1 MKRFLLSLGTAALMA
16 LFAPFASQAQ
26 ETVATNHALTKTR
39 LTYSATTDDTVAV
52 NRFRVPF
59 AGCGKTMPFT
69 ENDSYSVSFWVNRTA
84 ETGLST
90 YRSSAVLAS
99 MGTAQHANFNGH
111 FVFSVDDEGT
121 LSLGGWGLNNGG
133 SGDVDGK
140 TLSLNT
146 WTFFCITYDN
156 PNKKFRVYMND
167 ELVYDKDLTAA
178 GTYNESGEMPACF
191 QFGAFGFSGMIDNVA
206 LYNRALDQDE
216 ALVAYYAP
224 QKMTDEVVSL
234 YEFED
239 PTDLGKNSI
248 GEGTDFGA
256 QFERYVGS
264 HGEGTSGGV
273 AGTAGGSNTIEI
285 GDDNYPYA
293 KITEITTAEGTEYM
307 ADSYE
312 MPAIPSKTI
321 TIPALPAY
329 DHATVVLKDKEGN
342 ALAAGQEITYE
353 FGDRFFVESTADEG
367 WLIVDTE
374 RLLRHLTT
382 SDHFYPVYD
391 TRDWREIA
399 LTVVPEVVNLTVENE
414 NNYPVVITVTD
425 AEGNAVD
432 PVDLAAI
439 PYGAT
444 VTVAPSASTDLLLD
458 NVELDGA
465 ALTAADGVYSFE
477 RPNADCTLTL
487 TSHAV
492 GSYKVLIARTEGGTG
507 SVTDAS
513 GAEIAS
519 GSYVAE
525 GTVLTIAATPA
536 EGNEC
541 LLQINGSR
549 VSAPYTYTVTEET
562 KIGFTFEAAEAA
574 VESCDPTPVSGRPG
588 GTTSNTGDRV
598 RGVNTITLTGGT
610 TGNTMSVA
618 GDGTT
623 NGHEVYK
630 DASSQQMIVVAGET
644 ITMVVDGGDGSW
656 MNTYVYA
663 DFDGD
668 GLDSEDIVIDNY
680 NDVNQTT
687 QGNAV
692 SITKTFAV
700 PADIQPG
707 VYRVRYMLNWD
718 QNQGPCEYGQT
729 GNDNGE
735 AIIDFS
741 LVVEDPNEE
750 PLKEIYEL
758 TGINVV
764 GDGTVTVSSSAD
776 GAGIVYVEGDGLFAD
791 APIYFTFTPDADR
804 AFVSGTVNNGD
815 ASTPYEVG
823 EDENAAVSGSETVAG
838 DIDVSGIF
846 GTESTGIDGIEADE
860 ADEANAVYYNL
871 QGVRV
876 NRDNLSTGIY
886 IRKAGKKVTKVLI
899 TK

>member
-1 MKRFLLSLGTAALMA
+1 MT
-16 LFAPFASQAQ
+16 P
-26 ETVATNHALTKTR
+26 N
-39 LTYSATTDDTVAV
+39 
-52 NRFRVPF
+52 
-59 AGCGKTMPFT
+59 
-69 ENDSYSVSFWVNRTA
+69 SVSFWVNRSATS
-84 ETGLST
+84 GLSN
-90 YRSSAVLAS
+90 YKSSAVLAS
-99 MGTAQHANFNGH
+99 MGTAQHSNFNGH
-111 FVFSVDDEGT
+111 FVLSVDDEGALT
-121 LSLGGWGLNNGG
+121 LGGWGLPEA
-133 SGDVDGK
+133 SGTIADK
-140 TLSLNT
+140 TLALDT
-146 WTFFCITYDN
+146 WTFFVITYDN

-167 ELVYDKDLTAA
+167 ELVYDKTLPRAV
-178 GTYNESGEMPACF
+178 TYTESGEMPACF

-206 LYNRALDQDE
+206 LYNRALDEDE

-256 QFERYVGS
+256 QFERYVGG
-264 HGEGTSGGV
+264 HGEYEGGV
-273 AGTAGGSNTIEI
+273 SGAQGSITV
-285 GDDNYPYA
+285 GDSEFPYA

-321 TIPALPAY
+321 TIPNLPTY
-329 DHATVVLKDKEGN
+329 DFARVVLKDKSGN
-342 ALAAGQEITYE
+342 ELTAGQEISYE
-353 FGDRFFVESTADEG
+353 YGDKFYFEAIAVAG
-367 WLIVDTE
+367 WMVVDAE

-391 TRDWREIA
+391 TRDWREIT

-432 PVDLAAI
+432 PVDLTAI

-444 VTVAPSASTDLLLD
+444 VTVTPSASTDLLLD

-465 ALTAADGVYSFE
+465 DLTAADGVYSFV

-513 GAEIAS
+513 GAEITS
-519 GSYVAE
+519 GSYLAE
-525 GTVLTIAATPA
+525 GTVLTITATPA

-549 VSAPYTYTVTEET
+549 VSAPCTYTVTEET
-562 KIGFTFEAAEAA
+562 KIGFTFSAAEAA
-574 VESCDPTPVSGRPG
+574 VESCEPTPVSGRPG
-588 GTTSNTGDRV
+588 GTTSNTNSGRI

-623 NGHEVYK
+623 TGHAVYK
-630 DASSQQMIVVAGET
+630 DASSQQMIVEPGET
-644 ITMVVDGGDGSW
+644 ITMAVAGSGGW

-668 GLDSEDIVIDNY
+668 GLDGEDIVIDNY
-680 NDVNQTT
+680 NDVNQST
-687 QGNAV
+687 QGNDV
-692 SITKTFAV
+692 TLTKNFTV
-700 PADIQPG
+700 PADILPG

-729 GNDNGE
+729 SNDNGE

-804 AFVSGTVNNGD
+804 AFVSGSVNNGD
-815 ASTPYEVG
+815 NSSSYEVG

-860 ADEANAVYYNL
+860 ADEASAVYYNL

>member
-1 MKRFLLSLGTAALMA
+1 MA

-84 ETGLST
+84 ETGLTT
-90 YRSSAVLAS
+90 YKSSAVLAS

-111 FVFSVDDEGT
+111 FVFSVDDSGV

-133 SGDVDGK
+133 IGDVDGK

-167 ELVYDKDLTAA
+167 ELVYDKNLTAA

-191 QFGAFGFSGMIDNVA
+191 QFGAFGFTGMIDNVA

-264 HGEGTSGGV
+264 HGEGTAGGV
-273 AGTAGGSNTIEI
+273 AGTAGGNNTITI
-285 GDDNYPYA
+285 GDTDYPYA

-307 ADSYE
+307 ADSYA

-342 ALAAGQEITYE
+342 PLAAGQEITYE
-353 FGDRFFVESTADEG
+353 FGDQFFVESTADEG

-465 ALTAADGVYSFE
+465 DLTAADGVYSFV

-492 GSYKVLIARTEGGTG
+492 GSYKVLIARTEGGTV

-513 GAEIAS
+513 GAEIKS
-519 GSYVAE
+519 GSYLAE
-525 GTVLTIAATPA
+525 GTVLTVTYTPA
-536 EGNEC
+536 EGNLGKC
-541 LLQINGSR
+541 NVNDVAIASG
-549 VSAPYTYTVTEET
+549 ATYTVVADTKVAVIFFEDTNEE
-562 KIGFTFEAAEAA
+562 IEHCE
-574 VESCDPTPVSGRPG
+574 PTPVDGRTNG
-588 GTTSNTGDRV
+588 SITTRRSERYLTTLTISDGTNSAVINSKASQNGSSQIYYDETSTILKSEAGK
-598 RGVNTITLTGGT
+598 TITLTMVGYINAMHNYIYVDFNSNGLDSGDQVYT
-610 TGNTMSVA
+610 
-618 GDGTT
+618 DGTT
-623 NGHEVYK
+623 ATQPATSYTPTFVIPEGTP
-630 DASSQQMIVVAGET
+630 AG
-644 ITMVVDGGDGSW
+644 M
-656 MNTYVYA
+656 
-663 DFDGD
+663 
-668 GLDSEDIVIDNY
+668 
-680 NDVNQTT
+680 
-687 QGNAV
+687 
-692 SITKTFAV
+692 
-700 PADIQPG
+700 
-707 VYRVRYMLNWD
+707 YRVRHMINWD
-718 QNQGPCEYGQT
+718 DNQGPCEYGQT
-729 GNDNGE
+729 SDNGE
-735 AIIDFS
+735 VITDFT
-741 LVVEDPNEE
+741 LQVGE
-750 PLKEIYEL
+750 PESTEPEVPAAEKVFEL

-804 AFVSGTVNNGD
+804 AFVSGSVNNGD
-815 ASTPYEVG
+815 NSSNYEVG

-860 ADEANAVYYNL
+860 ADEASAVYYNL

>member
-26 ETVATNHALTKTR
+26 DETTPATNHALKKTA
-39 LTYSATTDDTVAV
+39 LTYSTTLNDTVAV

-69 ENDSYSVSFWVNRTA
+69 ENDSYSVSFWVNRSATS
-84 ETGLST
+84 GLSNFK
-90 YRSSAVLAS
+90 SSAVLAS
-99 MGTAQHANFNGH
+99 MGTAQHSNFNGH
-111 FVFSVDDEGT
+111 FVLSVDDEGA
-121 LSLGGWGLNNGG
+121 LFLGGWGLPEA
-133 SGDVDGK
+133 SGTVADK
-140 TLSLNT
+140 TLAIDT
-146 WTFFCITYDN
+146 WTFFAITYDN

-167 ELVYDKDLTAA
+167 ELVYDKTLPRAV
-178 GTYNESGEMPACF
+178 TYTESGEMPACF

-206 LYNRALDQDE
+206 LYNRALDEDE

-239 PTDLGKNSI
+239 PADLGKNSI

-256 QFERYVGS
+256 QFERYVGA
-264 HGEGTSGGV
+264 HGEYEGGV
-273 AGTAGGSNTIEI
+273 SGAQGSITV
-285 GDDNYPYA
+285 GDSEFPYA

-329 DHATVVLKDKEGN
+329 DHATVVLKDNEGN
-342 ALAAGQEITYE
+342 SLAAGQEITYE
-353 FGDRFFVESTADEG
+353 FGDQFFVESTADEG

-432 PVDLAAI
+432 PVDLTAI

-444 VTVAPSASTDLLLD
+444 VTVTPSSDATFTLD
-458 NVELDGA
+458 AIELDGA
-465 ALTAADGVYSFE
+465 ELTATDGVYSFV
-477 RPNADCTLTL
+477 RPNADCILTII
-487 TSHAV
+487 SHAV
-492 GSYKVLIARTEGGTG
+492 SSCKVLIALTEGGTG
-507 SVTDAS
+507 SVADAS
-513 GAEIAS
+513 GTEITS
-519 GSYVAE
+519 GSYLAE
-525 GTVLTIAATPA
+525 GTVLTITATPA
-536 EGNEC
+536 DGNQC

-549 VSAPYTYTVTEET
+549 MSAPCIYAVTVDT
-562 KIGFTFEAAEAA
+562 KIGFTFSAAEAA
-574 VESCDPTPVSGRPG
+574 VESCEPTPVSGRPG
-588 GTTSNTGDRV
+588 GTTSNTDSNRI
-598 RGVNTITLTGGT
+598 RGVDTITLTGGT
-610 TGNTMSVA
+610 TGNTMTVA

-623 NGHEVYK
+623 EGHEVYK
-630 DASSQQMIVVAGET
+630 DASSQQMIVEPGET
-644 ITMVVDGGDGSW
+644 ITMAVAGSGGW

-668 GLDSEDIVIDNY
+668 GLDGEDIVIDNY
-680 NDVNQTT
+680 TGGANDVTL
-687 QGNAV
+687 
-692 SITKTFAV
+692 TKTFTV
-700 PADIQPG
+700 PADILPG

-758 TGINVV
+758 TGINVT
-764 GDGTVTVSSSAD
+764 GDGSVTVSSSAD
-776 GAGIVYVEGDGLFAD
+776 GAGIVYTEGAGLFAD

-804 AFVSGTVNNGD
+804 AFVSGSVNNGEN
-815 ASTPYEVG
+815 STSYDVG

>member
-1 MKRFLLSLGTAALMA
+1 MA
-16 LFAPFASQAQ
+16 LSVPFASQAQ
-26 ETVATNHALTKTR
+26 EIAATNHALTKTR

-84 ETGLST
+84 ETELST
-90 YRSSAVLAS
+90 YKSSAVLAS

-167 ELVYDKDLTAA
+167 ELVYDKNLTAA

-273 AGTAGGSNTIEI
+273 AGTAGGSNTIVI
-285 GDDNYPYA
+285 GDDEFPYA

-342 ALAAGQEITYE
+342 PLAAGQEITYE
-353 FGDRFFVESTADEG
+353 FGDQFFVESTADEG

-382 SDHFYPVYD
+382 SDHFYPVYNE
-391 TRDWREIA
+391 RDWREIA

-549 VSAPYTYTVTEET
+549 VSAPCTYTVTEET
-562 KIGFTFEAAEAA
+562 KIGFTFSAAEAA
-574 VESCDPTPVSGRPG
+574 VESCDPTPVSGRPNG
-588 GTTSNTGDRV
+588 SNANSVSGRQRGATS
-598 RGVNTITLTGGT
+598 LTVAGGT
-610 TGNTMSVA
+610 TGNSMAITA
-618 GDGTT
+618 GGADARA
-623 NGHEVYK
+623 VYQ
-630 DASSQQMIVVAGET
+630 DATSQQMVVVADET
-644 ITMVVDGGDGSW
+644 VTLTVAGSGSW
-656 MNTYVYA
+656 MNTFIYA

-668 GLDSEDIVIDNY
+668 GLDSDDQVATNCDW
-680 NDVNQTT
+680 DTDLTT
-687 QGNAV
+687 NPNKTGEHSNAV
-692 SITKTFAV
+692 AGTFTFAV
-700 PADIQPG
+700 PGDIQPG

-718 QNQGPCEYGQT
+718 RGQGPCEYGQT
-729 GNDNGE
+729 SNDNGE
-735 AIIDFS
+735 QIIDFN

-776 GAGIVYVEGDGLFAD
+776 GAGIVYEKGDGLFAD

-804 AFVSGTVNNGD
+804 AFVSGTVNNGY

-860 ADEANAVYYNL
+860 ADEASAVYYNL

>member
-1 MKRFLLSLGTAALMA
+1 MA

-26 ETVATNHALTKTR
+26 EIAATNHALTKTR

-133 SGDVDGK
+133 AGNVDGK

-264 HGEGTSGGV
+264 HGEGTAGGV
-273 AGTAGGSNTIEI
+273 AGTAGGDNTIVI
-285 GDDNYPYA
+285 GDDEFPYA

-321 TIPALPAY
+321 TIPALPSY

-342 ALAAGQEITYE
+342 TLAAGQEITYE

-391 TRDWREIA
+391 TRNWREIA

-444 VTVAPSASTDLLLD
+444 VTVAPSASADLLLD

-525 GTVLTIAATPA
+525 GAVLTIAATPA
-536 EGNEC
+536 AGNEC

-549 VSAPYTYTVTEET
+549 VSAPCTYTVTEET
-562 KIGFTFEAAEAA
+562 KIGFTFSAAEAA

-860 ADEANAVYYNL
+860 ADEADEASAVYYNL

-876 NRDNLSTGIY
+876 DQPAAGLY
-886 IRKAGKKVTKVLI
+886 IRVAGNKVEKILV
-899 TK
+899 K

>member
-1 MKRFLLSLGTAALMA
+1 MA

-26 ETVATNHALTKTR
+26 EIAATNHALTKTR

-133 SGDVDGK
+133 AGNVDGK

-264 HGEGTSGGV
+264 HGEGTAGGV
-273 AGTAGGSNTIEI
+273 AGTAGGDNTIVI
-285 GDDNYPYA
+285 GDDEFPYA

-321 TIPALPAY
+321 TIPALPSY

-342 ALAAGQEITYE
+342 TLAAGQEITYE

-391 TRDWREIA
+391 TRNWREIA

-444 VTVAPSASTDLLLD
+444 VTVAPSASADLLLD

-525 GTVLTIAATPA
+525 GAVLTIAATPA
-536 EGNEC
+536 AGNEC

-549 VSAPYTYTVTEET
+549 VSAPCTYTVTEET
-562 KIGFTFEAAEAA
+562 KIGFTFSAAEAA

-860 ADEANAVYYNL
+860 ADEADEASAVYYNL